1 MSPSSPSQLG
11 VRRPHSRAAD
21 GAGSSGASLRS
32 LRILAVAPCHWP
44 CLGGGERL
52 LGTILERLAARGHSP
67 SVLTTDAAN
76 HPQMYH
82 GISAG
87 LPAKE
92 LRHGVEILR
101 LPPGGGKW
109 GRLARR
115 VGRLRGL
122 NPLTRGWAECI
133 RMMPSPVGFVA
144 SLQRLQADVVLAANW
159 GTAIPLLGAAIGR
172 LRGLPVV
179 SLPYL
184 HIVQPWA
191 SRPVL
196 RSALPLCACTV
207 ALTPSEAAHA
217 RSLGAR
223 RTAVIGGGI
232 EAEWGRGADG
242 PGLRRRLGFGDA
254 PVVAFVG
261 RQDTLK
267 GTPNLIAAMRLVWR
281 QRPEAFLLLA
291 GPVAHRDP
299 ATWAAL
305 STLTPQ
311 ERARVSEVNDFS
323 EAEAPSVFAACDLLA
338 QPSTEESFGLVLL
351 EAWMMGRP
359 VVGADIPATR
369 DLVQA
374 GEDGLIVPPSD
385 PTALTEA
392 ILQLIASPERR
403 ARFGAAGR
411 AKVLSRYTTTAMI
424 DAWEWLLTDVVA
436 SAGS

>member
-1 MSPSSPSQLG
+1 MSGGVSQS
-11 VRRPHSRAAD
+11 RR
-21 GAGSSGASLRS
+21 
-32 LRILAVAPCHWP
+32 LRIVGVAPCHWP

-52 LGTILERLAARGHSP
+52 LGTILERLAARGHSA

-76 HPQMYH
+76 HPQMYN

-87 LPAKE
+87 LPARE

-101 LPPGGGKW
+101 LAPGGGKL

-122 NPLTRGWAECI
+122 NPLTRGWAECL
-133 RMMPSPVGFVA
+133 RVLPSPVGF
-144 SLQRLQADVVLAANW
+144 LGPLRQIEADVLLAANW
-159 GTAIPLLGAAIGR
+159 GSAIPMLGAAIGR
-172 LRGLPVV
+172 RRRIPVV

-184 HIVQPWA
+184 HMVQPWA

-196 RSALPLCACTV
+196 RSALPLCDCTV

-232 EAEWGRGADG
+232 EADWGRGADG
-242 PGLRRRLGFGDA
+242 PGLRHRLGFGEE

-267 GTPNLIAAMRLVWR
+267 GTPTLIAAMRLVWR
-281 QRPEAFLLLA
+281 QRPEARLLLA

-305 STLTPQ
+305 SELAPK
-311 ERARVSEVNDFS
+311 ERARVAEVNDFS
-323 EAEAPSVFAACDLLA
+323 EEDAPSVFAACDLLA
-338 QPSTEESFGLVLL
+338 QPSTEESFGLVLI
-351 EAWMMGRP
+351 EAWMMRRP

-369 DLVQA
+369 DLVRA
-374 GEDGLIVPPSD
+374 GEDGLIVPPSA
-385 PTALTEA
+385 PAALSEA

-411 AKVLSRYTTTAMI
+411 AKVLSCYTTTAMI
-424 DAWEWLLTDVVA
+424 DAWERLLTEVV
-436 SAGS
+436 GSSSG